1 MFSQYGTHA
10 GCGTLCTFGHTT
22 KHGSTLHCISK
33 HAAQLPNMS
42 ARRQLDTTRDML
54 CGTCFATTCALSH
67 CKHASR
73 RPTLA
78 TPPVSRARHRVRAA
92 ERLQRQRKLAL
103 LASSCS
109 QTLLASFSRID
120 AAVEIAAAA
129 VLDVDRQLQHQTCQA
144 SGGMAADSSEA
155 VAACAAHLRWTEAAA
170 KRRPKHAPKS
180 KNGSWKHMVA
190 TCFRLVT
197 RTPTRSGSMRPRGS
211 RGDPSRAGAPAAPGG
226 HGTGRSRASLDRV
239 LASCNEFDTSCNEY
253 CYISRKPLG
262 FQGEADL
269 SRPPSWNMAVHPS
282 GTDPPHGSWNAKM
295 PEFRTEGG
303 GTSK

>member
-1 MFSQYGTHA
+1 M
-10 GCGTLCTFGHTT
+10 CTFGHAT

-73 RPTLA
+73 RRTLA
-78 TPPVSRARHRVRAA
+78 TPPVSRARHHVRAA

-180 KNGSWKHMVA
+180 KNGSWMNMVA

-197 RTPTRSGSMRPRGS
+197 RTPTRSGSMPPRGS

-226 HGTGRSRASLDRV
+226 HGTGRSRASLDRG

-253 CYISRKPLG
+253 CYISRKPSGKRLARTIVRLDGYDLG
-262 FQGEADL
+262 DKGRAN
-269 SRPPSWNMAVHPS
+269 SPP
-282 GTDPPHGSWNAKM
+282 
-295 PEFRTEGG
+295 
-303 GTSK
+303 